1 MRLSHIMTG
10 AIQTVAPGASLAE
23 AAKKM
28 ASADIGSLPVCA
40 DGSTKS
46 GKRVVGIITDRDI
59 TVRAVAR
66 GLDPNQTCVREVM
79 TREVLSCPADSEV
92 EAACDLMEE
101 KQVRRLVVTD
111 GEDAP
116 IGIVSLGDIALC
128 LRENRSGEV
137 LKRVSEPD

>member
-23 AAKKM
+23 AARKM
-28 ASADIGSLPVCA
+28 ASGDIGSLPVCS
-40 DGSTKS
+40 D
-46 GKRVVGIITDRDI
+46 KRVVVGIITDRDI

-66 GLDPNQTCVREVM
+66 GLDPNQTKVQEVM

-111 GEDAP
+111 AQDRP

-128 LRENRSGEV
+128 LRENQSGEV
-137 LKRVSEPD
+137 LKKVSEPD

>member
-40 DGSTKS
+40 ENRKT
-46 GKRVVGIITDRDI
+46 VVGIITDRDI

-66 GLDPNQTCVREVM
+66 GLDPNRTSVQDVM
-79 TREVLSCPADSEV
+79 TREVLSCPGDSDI
-92 EAACDLMEE
+92 EAACELMEE

-111 GEDAP
+111 GDNAP

-128 LRENRSGEV
+128 LRENQSGEV
-137 LKRVSEPD
+137 LKKVSEPD